1 MFKILIG
8 DDHAIIRKGLRQ
20 ILREEISKC
29 EIDEAADGMDV
40 IQKINE
46 KQYDIL
52 ILDISMPKRNGIDLL
67 NQLKI
72 EKPEIPILI
81 LSIHPEE
88 QYAIRVLKAGAAG
101 FINKASAPEEL
112 VHAIR
117 KITEGGKYISPV
129 VAEQLATNI
138 LNSGQAPHEHLSDR
152 EFQVMLMIASGNTT
166 KEIAEELSLSV
177 KTISTYR
184 ARLLEK
190 MELEN
195 NAKLTKYVLQHNLL

>member
-20 ILREEISKC
+20 ILQEEINKC
-29 EIDEAADGMDV
+29 DIDEAADGVGV

-72 EKPEIPILI
+72 EKPDIPILI

-88 QYAIRVLKAGAAG
+88 QYAIRVLKAGASG

-112 VHAIR
+112 VKAIQ
-117 KITEGGKYISPV
+117 KISEGGKYISPV
-129 VAEQLATNI
+129 VAEQLASNI
-138 LNSGQAPHEHLSDR
+138 LSPEQAPHEHLSDR
-152 EFQVMLMIASGNTT
+152 EYQVMLMIASGNTI
-166 KEIAEELSLSV
+166 KEIAEELSLSI

-190 MELEN
+190 MELGN
-195 NAKLTKYVLQHNLL
+195 NAN

>member
-138 LNSGQAPHEHLSDR
+138 LNSGQAPHEQLSDR

>member
-20 ILREEISKC
+20 ILQEEINKC
-29 EIDEAADGMDV
+29 EIDEAADGVDV

-46 KQYDIL
+46 RSYDIL

-72 EKPEIPILI
+72 EKPELPILI

-88 QYAIRVLKAGAAG
+88 QYAIRVLKAGASG

-112 VHAIR
+112 VRAIQ
-117 KITEGGKYISPV
+117 KITAGGKYISPV
-129 VAEQLATNI
+129 VAEQLASNF
-138 LNSGQAPHEHLSDR
+138 LSPEQAPHEQLSDR
-152 EFQVMLMIASGNTT
+152 EYQVMMMIASGNTI
-166 KEIAEELSLSV
+166 KEIAEELSLSI

-190 MELEN
+190 MDLDN

>member
-1 MFKILIG
+1 MYKILIG

-20 ILREEISKC
+20 ILREEITDC
-29 EIDEAADGMDV
+29 EIDEAADGSEV
-40 IQKINE
+40 IRKINE
-46 KQYDIL
+46 KLFDVL
-52 ILDISMPKRNGIDLL
+52 ILDISMPKRNGIDIL

-72 EKPEIPILI
+72 EKPDLPILI

-112 VHAIR
+112 VQAIR
-117 KITEGGKYISPV
+117 KITGGGKYISPV

-138 LNSGQAPHEHLSDR
+138 LGSEQAPHEQLSDR
-152 EFQVMLMIASGNTT
+152 EYQVMLLIAGGNTV
-166 KEIAEELSLSV
+166 KEIAEELALSI

-184 ARLLEK
+184 SRLMEK
-190 MELEN
+190 LNMDN
-195 NAKLTKYVLQHNLL
+195 NAKITKYVLQNNLL

>member
-20 ILREEISKC
+20 ILQEEISKC
-29 EIDEAADGMDV
+29 DIDEAADGMDV
-40 IQKINE
+40 IRKINE

-72 EKPEIPILI
+72 EKPDIPILI

-117 KITEGGKYISPV
+117 KITGGGKYISPV

-138 LNSGQAPHEHLSDR
+138 RNPGQAPHEHLSDR
-152 EFQVMLMIASGNTT
+152 EYQVMLMIASGNTI

-190 MELEN
+190 MELDN

>member
-20 ILREEISKC
+20 ILQEEISKC
-29 EIDEAADGMDV
+29 DIDEAADGMDV

-72 EKPEIPILI
+72 EKPDIPILI

-117 KITEGGKYISPV
+117 KITGGGKYISPV

-138 LNSGQAPHEHLSDR
+138 HNPGQAPHEHLSDR
-152 EFQVMLMIASGNTT
+152 EYQVMLMIASGNTT

-190 MELEN
+190 MELDN